1 MKKTFKWMTMALV
14 AIVMSVGF
22 AACSS
27 DDDNNNGGG
36 SGNGNYALSI
46 DLSYSEDLLSLMDI
60 TVTYTDAN
68 GQNKTEAVTS
78 TTFKKQIVYPSKPSV
93 IKYTVYRT
101 RKSNVPDKD
110 KFDITTAEKIWPV
123 LIKNGESYIVDGNF
137 GKTEISTTVKKDL
150 LDTFFEIKKL
160 TTPLSGEYRP

>member
-1 MKKTFKWMTMALV
+1 MKKTFKMMMMALV
-14 AIVMSVGF
+14 TIMMSVGF

-27 DDDNNNGGG
+27 DDDGNNGG

-68 GQNKTEAVTS
+68 GQDKTEAVTS

-93 IKYTVYRT
+93 IKYTVNRT

-110 KFDITTAEKIWPV
+110 KFDITIAEKIWPV

-150 LDTFFEIKKL
+150 LDRAFEKLRL
-160 TTPLSGEYRP
+160 TTPLSGEYRPQ